1 MKGMLDLLERAGL
14 VRRVGDDETPAA
26 AEGAGAADSEPTRA
40 AESAAASGGAANA
53 AVRAAPAAA
62 GPADAPA
69 EATALALEEV
79 YARASVAPCVYP
91 AERLLR
97 LIDGLKAMDEPM
109 RRTTIQAIDAAD
121 DSWSIDDPMRDAAAK
136 VAAIERHAAT
146 IRAGVAQAEQQTQA
160 ELAALQQRQEAT
172 VAEVRRQVAD
182 LEGLLARE
190 VARGAQGAA
199 ALESALQSQRQ
210 NAQRELDALAR
221 AAGELSSLMAQ
232 YSPAAKPE

>member
-14 VRRVGDDETPAA
+14 VRRVGDAEAPVA
-26 AEGAGAADSEPTRA
+26 AEGGGAADPEPARA
-40 AESAAASGGAANA
+40 AEPAAASGGAA
-53 AVRAAPAAA
+53 AVAAA
-62 GPADAPA
+62 ASGPADAAA
-69 EATALALEEV
+69 EANVLSLDEV
-79 YARASVAPCVYP
+79 YARAGVAPCAYP

-146 IRAGVAQAEQQTQA
+146 IRAGVAQAEQHAQA
-160 ELAALQQRQEAT
+160 ELAALQQRQETT
-172 VAEVRRQVAD
+172 VAEVRRQIAD

-199 ALESALQSQRQ
+199 ALEATLQAQRQ

-221 AAGELSSLMAQ
+221 AASALSSLIAQ
-232 YSPAAKPE
+232 YSPATKPQ

>member
-14 VRRVGDDETPAA
+14 VRRVGGDGTPVA
-26 AEGAGAADSEPTRA
+26 AEGAEAADPEPARA
-40 AESAAASGGAANA
+40 AEPVAAASAD
-53 AVRAAPAAA
+53 AVSAPAGAL
-62 GPADAPA
+62 A
-69 EATALALEEV
+69 EATGLALDEV
-79 YARASVAPCVYP
+79 YARAGVAPCVYP

-146 IRAGVAQAEQQTQA
+146 IRAGVAQAEQHTQA
-160 ELAALQQRQEAT
+160 ELAALQQRQETT

-190 VARGAQGAA
+190 VARGAQGVA

-221 AAGELSSLMAQ
+221 AAGALSSLIAQ
-232 YSPAAKPE
+232 YSSAAKPQ

>member
-14 VRRVGDDETPAA
+14 VRRVGDDETPVA
-26 AEGAGAADSEPTRA
+26 AEGAGAADSEPARA
-40 AESAAASGGAANA
+40 AEPAAASGGAAA
-53 AVRAAPAAA
+53 AAAPAAA

-69 EATALALEEV
+69 EATALALDEV
-79 YARASVAPCVYP
+79 YARAGVAPCVYP

-146 IRAGVAQAEQQTQA
+146 IRAGVAQAEQRTQA
-160 ELAALQQRQEAT
+160 ELAALQQRQETT

-199 ALESALQSQRQ
+199 ALESALQAQRQ

-221 AAGELSSLMAQ
+221 TAGALSSLIAQ
-232 YSPAAKPE
+232 YSPAAKPQ

>member
-14 VRRVGDDETPAA
+14 VRRVGNDEAPV
-26 AEGAGAADSEPTRA
+26 A
-40 AESAAASGGAANA
+40 AESAEAADPGPA
-53 AVRAAPAAA
+53 RAAEPAAA
-62 GPADAPA
+62 ASADPAVAPADTLAD
-69 EATALALEEV
+69 ATGLSLEEV
-79 YARASVAPCVYP
+79 YARAGVAPCVYP

-146 IRAGVAQAEQQTQA
+146 IRSGVAQAEQHAQA
-160 ELAALQQRQEAT
+160 ELAALQQRQETT
-172 VAEVRRQVAD
+172 VAEVRRQIAD

-199 ALESALQSQRQ
+199 ALEATLQAQRQ

-221 AAGELSSLMAQ
+221 AASALSSLIAQ
-232 YSPAAKPE
+232 YSPAATPQ